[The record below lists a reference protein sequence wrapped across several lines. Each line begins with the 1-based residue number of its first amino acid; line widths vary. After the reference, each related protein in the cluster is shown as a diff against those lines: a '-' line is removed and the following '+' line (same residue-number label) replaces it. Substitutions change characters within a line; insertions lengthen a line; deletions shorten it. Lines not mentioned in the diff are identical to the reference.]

1 MQAWMAIL
9 LSWVWLQSCSI
20 CTRHKNP
27 SPQKNIR
34 SQLFIYAFFLPVW
47 TCSSLPL
54 FAFYYFMSPFCCDAE
69 KKTNRTK
76 PGTDTR
82 RSPWTNGVAPKS
94 VLHRNDASPHPPCQC
109 VTMPCSGLV
118 VFAGAEISSKRIMK
132 VVSTLW
138 HIKAFALIF
147 WTSEDE
153 APPNYWRGIILW
165 CASRHCPLL
174 TSTPPGARDQQ
185 AYWGGGYVLYGV
197 DHHLSCRSGQDHLT
211 QHSFQNV
218 FPVESTTTQ
227 KALQPQPALLSCPL
241 PHAMCHIW
249 HVTPKTSKRLKW
261 RCIHIVQII

>member
-1 MQAWMAIL
+1 MSVCHHAMFW
-9 LSWVWLQSCSI
+9 LSCI
-20 CTRHKNP
+20 C
-27 SPQKNIR
+27 
-34 SQLFIYAFFLPVW
+34 W
-47 TCSSLPL
+47 
-54 FAFYYFMSPFCCDAE
+54 
-69 KKTNRTK
+69 
-76 PGTDTR
+76 R
-82 RSPWTNGVAPKS
+82 R
-94 VLHRNDASPHPPCQC
+94 D
-109 VTMPCSGLV
+109 
-118 VFAGAEISSKRIMK
+118 SSKRIMK

-241 PHAMCHIW
+241 PHAVCHIW
-249 HVTPKTSKRLKW
+249 HVAPKASKRLKW
-261 RCIHIVQII
+261 RCIHIVQIIKYKKDTVQPTETRAMCENMWKYERHHRRIGDWQKDP